1 MTKTKKIDNKEFIIF
16 TDGGARG
23 NPGPAGIG
31 VAIYDVEN
39 NLLKTHKEYIGETT
53 NNVAEYKGALKA
65 VELALEMGAE
75 ILHMNLD
82 SELVV
87 KQLNR
92 EYKVKN
98 EDLGKIFIQIH
109 NLIQSL
115 KKVDFT
121 HVRREQNKLAD
132 SLVNQALD
140 EYV

>member
-1 MTKTKKIDNKEFIIF
+1 MKSQALVIF

-31 VAIYDVEN
+31 VAIYDTEN
-39 NLLKTHKEYIGETT
+39 NLLKTHKSCIGDTT
-53 NNVAEYKGALKA
+53 NNIAEYQGALKA
-65 VELALEMGAE
+65 LEMARE
-75 ILHMNLD
+75 MKAKIVHMNLD

-87 KQLNR
+87 KQINR

-109 NLIQSL
+109 NLIQEFE
-115 KKVDFT
+115 KVDFK
-121 HVRREQNKLAD
+121 HVRREENKLAD

-140 EYV
+140 EV